1 MARHAF
7 SWDTSEFHL
16 NRTQL
21 SQLMHF
27 MSRFDRDNR
36 GRRTKAPAE
45 GSNEERAAQNQRI
58 ERYSVPQGTE
68 FEELSALEA
77 KSYLQHDIFEK
88 CETCMR
94 AYMHVDKFREI
105 EVVCK
110 DCEIIFDT
118 FNTLFP
124 PVSGSY
130 AVEITKHKRECR
142 LCFIKVAISKLF
154 DNTCEACDDI
164 VELQKKLV

>member
-27 MSRFDRDNR
+27 MSRFDRENR

-58 ERYSVPQGTE
+58 EHLLPEMRFYEDHHTGALIGETLSTSCVPRDLDDYPTVTTGQKIFLAFVSVNNTKRRPPSAKRQKGARAAFAVLPFNFTCNGHS
-68 FEELSALEA
+68 ELLMVRPYIEPGQDDDAKEYNSA
-77 KSYLQHDIFEK
+77 
-88 CETCMR
+88 
-94 AYMHVDKFREI
+94 
-105 EVVCK
+105 
-110 DCEIIFDT
+110 
-118 FNTLFP
+118 
-124 PVSGSY
+124 
-130 AVEITKHKRECR
+130 
-142 LCFIKVAISKLF
+142 VALLK
-154 DNTCEACDDI
+154 
-164 VELQKKLV
+164 